1 MKLLR
6 REQLK
11 SLSNLGKKLKRL
23 KEKLFK
29 LPLDKQL
36 EKLIKNGQNKYKENR
51 GYRQRR
57 GSVISICKTDRIRK
71 KMNINLSALS

>member
-36 EKLIKNGQNKYKENR
+36 EKLIKNGLKR
-51 GYRQRR
+51 H
-57 GSVISICKTDRIRK
+57 
-71 KMNINLSALS
+71 